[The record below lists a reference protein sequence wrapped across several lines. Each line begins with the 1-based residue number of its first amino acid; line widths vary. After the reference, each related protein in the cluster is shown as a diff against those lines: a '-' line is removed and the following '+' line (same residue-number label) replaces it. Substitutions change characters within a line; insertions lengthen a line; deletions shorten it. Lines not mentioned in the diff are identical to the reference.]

1 MNDRPT
7 DGGPMNSPTTS
18 ITDEYID
25 VMPWHDTLIH
35 NHGYSIGDPYIEMF
49 WLPVLGPTATW
60 LLRRLATGLEHEPAG
75 YTVDV
80 DELARGIGVAYSRG
94 KHNPFARGLHRCIMF
109 GVAQQI
115 AVIPRTVIAVRTVLP
130 TLSHRHVSRLPEPLQ
145 IAHSDWTSVHK
156 NPHPAHSFATSAP

>member
-1 MNDRPT
+1 MNTPA
-7 DGGPMNSPTTS
+7 TS

-25 VMPWHDTLIH
+25 VMPWHDTFVE
-35 NHGYSIGDPYIEMF
+35 NAGYPIGDPYIEMF

-60 LLRRLATGLEHEPAG
+60 LLRRLATGLEHEPDG

-80 DELARGIGVAYSRG
+80 DELARGIGVAYSQG
-94 KHNPFARGLHRCIMF
+94 KHNPFVRGLHRCIMF

-130 TLSHRHVSRLPEPLQ
+130 SLSQRHIGRLPEALQ
-145 IAHSDWTSVHK
+145 IAHSDWTSVCK
-156 NPHPAHSFATSAP
+156 NSYPSHSLVTSAP

>member
-1 MNDRPT
+1 MNT
-7 DGGPMNSPTTS
+7 PTTS
-18 ITDEYID
+18 ITDEFID
-25 VMPWHDTLIH
+25 VMPWHDTLVDSTGH
-35 NHGYSIGDPYIEMF
+35 PIGDPYIEMF

-60 LLRRLATGLEHEPAG
+60 LLRRLATGFEHEPAG

-80 DELARGIGVAYSRG
+80 DELARGIGVAYSPG

-130 TLSHRHVSRLPEPLQ
+130 TLSQRHIGRLPEPLQ
-145 IAHSDWTSVHK
+145 IAHSDWISAYK
-156 NPHPAHSFATSAP
+156 NDQHTQSLVATAP

>member
-1 MNDRPT
+1 MNT
-7 DGGPMNSPTTS
+7 PTTS
-18 ITDEYID
+18 ISDEFID
-25 VMPWHDTLIH
+25 VMPWHDTLIESNGH
-35 NHGYSIGDPYIEMF
+35 PIGDPYIEMF

-80 DELARGIGVAYSRG
+80 DELARGIGVAYSPG

-130 TLSHRHVSRLPEPLQ
+130 ALSQRHISRLPEPLQ
-145 IAHSDWTSVHK
+145 IAHSDWTSVYK
-156 NPHPAHSFATSAP
+156 NEHRSQSLVATAP